1 MTEKYV
7 FRKASSYLFSR
18 YRVYSPFEQ
27 PGARYTK
34 YYLSESR
41 VGVKIWNK
49 IPNEF
54 KTLSKGQVLDNEHS
68 YLDIENISSKLKD
81 CKINPVCNLTM
92 SNYLVFNFL
101 YLILLLK
108 FVDD

>member
-27 PGARYTK
+27 PGARYTT

-41 VGVKIWNK
+41 VGVKMWNK

-54 KTLSKGQVLDNEHS
+54 KTLSKDSFDKQMKTSLCQNLDNEDS
-68 YLDIENISSKLKD
+68 YLDIENISSKLKRLQ
-81 CKINPVCNLTM
+81 N
-92 SNYLVFNFL
+92 
-101 YLILLLK
+101 
-108 FVDD
+108 